1 MDYFFHA
8 DTTKYRRRLR
18 GTAIIVLVPL
28 FGVCVFCAVNILL
41 NLGAGNSSG
50 ILKLMALVIV
60 ICVLAGMTTMF
71 AAALLAKKYTA
82 RHSRFTYL
90 DILPDGF
97 VFSLYA
103 GEFRNW
109 DDQVILRRLYFVP
122 FSGIEEISRDQKA
135 SPCSLTVKGKVRCY
149 FEESSRLGYHV
160 GEDGHTQFD
169 SPELNER
176 GFETA
181 DKLEIN
187 GSVPRRK
194 YRPRLSIISR
204 NSAQY
209 QRKSRSTSQNTSRA
223 GRKNARQLPTR
234 FWRLRATTET
244 GNEKTGK
251 IMPQNGYFS
260 RNTT

>member
-41 NLGAGNSSG
+41 NLSAGSSSG
-50 ILKLMALVIV
+50 LIRLMALIIV
-60 ICVLAGMTTMF
+60 LCVLAGMLTMF
-71 AAALLAKKYTA
+71 ATAFLAKKYTA

-109 DDQVILRRLYFVP
+109 NELVILRRLYFVP
-122 FSGIEEISRDQKA
+122 FSGVEEISRDPES
-135 SPCSLTVKGKVRCY
+135 SPLSLTVKGKIRCY
-149 FEESSRLGYHV
+149 FGESDRLGYHV
-160 GEDGHTQFD
+160 DEDGHTQFD
-169 SPELNER
+169 SAELNER
-176 GFETA
+176 GFELS

-187 GSVPRRK
+187 GWFGSTKKIQTSLEHYLEEFRAIPEKKPFNIAEHITRRQK
-194 YRPRLSIISR
+194 KRPTTSNPLLEAPSYSR
-204 NSAQY
+204 NW
-209 QRKSRSTSQNTSRA
+209 K
-223 GRKNARQLPTR
+223 
-234 FWRLRATTET
+234 
-244 GNEKTGK
+244 
-251 IMPQNGYFS
+251 
-260 RNTT
+260 

>member
-60 ICVLAGMTTMF
+60 LCVLAGTSTMF

-103 GEFRNW
+103 GEFRSW

-187 GSVPRRK
+187 GWFGSAKKIQTSLEHYLAEFRAIPEKKPFNIAEHITRRK
-194 YRPRLSIISR
+194 KKRPTTSNPLLEAPCYDR
-204 NSAQY
+204 NW
-209 QRKSRSTSQNTSRA
+209 K
-223 GRKNARQLPTR
+223 
-234 FWRLRATTET
+234 
-244 GNEKTGK
+244 
-251 IMPQNGYFS
+251 
-260 RNTT
+260 

>member
-1 MDYFFHA
+1 M
-8 DTTKYRRRLR
+8 
-18 GTAIIVLVPL
+18 IQ
-28 FGVCVFCAVNILL
+28 C
-41 NLGAGNSSG
+41 
-50 ILKLMALVIV
+50 
-60 ICVLAGMTTMF
+60 
-71 AAALLAKKYTA
+71 
-82 RHSRFTYL
+82 
-90 DILPDGF
+90 
-97 VFSLYA
+97 LYA

-187 GSVPRRK
+187 GWFGSTKKIQTSLEHYLAEFRAIPEKKPFNIAEHITRRK
-194 YRPRLSIISR
+194 KKRPTTSNPLLEAPCYDR
-204 NSAQY
+204 NW
-209 QRKSRSTSQNTSRA
+209 K
-223 GRKNARQLPTR
+223 
-234 FWRLRATTET
+234 
-244 GNEKTGK
+244 
-251 IMPQNGYFS
+251 
-260 RNTT
+260 

>member
-8 DTTKYRRRLR
+8 DTTRYRRRLK

-41 NLGAGNSSG
+41 NLSAGISSG
-50 ILKLMALVIV
+50 MVRLMAVVIMM
-60 ICVLAGMTTMF
+60 CVLAGMTVMF
-71 AAALLAKKYTA
+71 SAALLAKKYTA

-122 FSGIEEISRDQKA
+122 FSGIEEISRDPKT
-135 SPCSLTVKGKVRCY
+135 SPFSLTVKGKIRCY
-149 FEESSRLGYHV
+149 FEESGRLGYHV
-160 GEDGHTQFD
+160 DEDGRTQFD

-181 DKLEIN
+181 DRLEIN
-187 GSVPRRK
+187 GWFGSTKKLQASLEHYLEDFRAIPEKKPFNIAEHITRRRRK
-194 YRPRLSIISR
+194 RPTTSNPLLEAPSYDR
-204 NSAQY
+204 NW
-209 QRKSRSTSQNTSRA
+209 K
-223 GRKNARQLPTR
+223 
-234 FWRLRATTET
+234 
-244 GNEKTGK
+244 
-251 IMPQNGYFS
+251 
-260 RNTT
+260 

>member
-8 DTTKYRRRLR
+8 DTTKYRRRLK

-41 NLGAGNSSG
+41 NLSAGISSG
-50 ILKLMALVIV
+50 MVRLMALVIV
-60 ICVLAGMTTMF
+60 ICVLAGMIVMF
-71 AAALLAKKYTA
+71 SAALLAKKYTA
-82 RHSRFTYL
+82 RHSRYTYL

-109 DDQVILRRLYFVP
+109 GDQVILRRLYFVP
-122 FSGIEEISRDQKA
+122 FSGIEEISRDPKS

-149 FEESSRLGYHV
+149 FQESDRLGYHV
-160 GEDGHTQFD
+160 DEDGHTLFD

-181 DKLEIN
+181 DKLEISGWF
-187 GSVPRRK
+187 GSTKEFQASLEHYLEQFRAIPEKKPFNIAEHITRRRK
-194 YRPRLSIISR
+194 KRPTTSNPLLEAPSYDR
-204 NSAQY
+204 NW
-209 QRKSRSTSQNTSRA
+209 K
-223 GRKNARQLPTR
+223 
-234 FWRLRATTET
+234 
-244 GNEKTGK
+244 
-251 IMPQNGYFS
+251 
-260 RNTT
+260 